1 MATLQICYL
10 KNGNVVCTSASV
22 NSASSATSDSLQ
34 AAPVQGKSVADP
46 DKKKVKDDVATLLS
60 SVLAESPEFFVMSYN
75 PK

>member
-22 NSASSATSDSLQ
+22 MSATSDSLQ
-34 AAPVQGKSVADP
+34 AAPVQKSVANP

-60 SVLAESPEFFVMSYN
+60 SVLAESPEFFVISYN

>member
-22 NSASSATSDSLQ
+22 MSATSDSLQ
-34 AAPVQGKSVADP
+34 AAAVEGKSVADP